1 MKLVNAY
8 TASLTRCNNAKEE
21 DLASFVQRTSST
33 KNAYFYLLGQN
44 AKIQRRFR
52 FSLPGSL
59 YEFQAKMRKN
69 SGKPNYEPVN

>member
-21 DLASFVQRTSST
+21 DLASFVQRTSSI

-44 AKIQRRFR
+44 TKIQRHFR
-52 FSLPGSL
+52 FSLPGS
-59 YEFQAKMRKN
+59 FKRKCEKTVAN
-69 SGKPNYEPVN
+69 QITSR